1 MKSFFVFC
9 LIFLLSFNASSQ
21 DIVLDFECDQK
32 SRQIKKYTF
41 SLSNSLNGDLAIL
54 IRENKKFHAYLFDE
68 TFKPKSQL
76 DFESEKKNRFNELL
90 GYTIKES
97 EYSLI
102 YSNSFKNKFF
112 AQTVDFSNN
121 TSELKEIKLEFEGE
135 KYLKTISHNNNLYV
149 LSSTR
154 DNDLII
160 RLLNNDYEFET
171 VKKHALELDEKQKLQ
186 SSSLSFLNF
195 DLSSNKQTSNI
206 TKIDNRVP
214 NSLETTSN
222 DNKIFN
228 DENNLYLTFDNNT
241 ESTLMYI
248 INLSDF
254 SLEKKKFIYPKGR
267 VDDYKN
273 YNSYYLD
280 GFLFQIASSNK
291 EMTFVIRNLEGALLN
306 LFYFD
311 KDTAIDIKNT
321 EIVQEKEVF
330 LPFDGERS
338 FEETSKFLRKISSG
352 KLGLSV
358 YKKAD
363 GYHLTI
369 GGVKE
374 FKGSGLG
381 AGPMTSTTLGTNS
394 RGQVIPITTFNPTYS
409 GYSSYSTTKS
419 IYFNTKL
426 NFDFNYIKEEVS
438 TTVFEKIEEYK
449 EGLKYISAEDVFFHN
464 DELLFGYFNMKAG
477 RYKLVKF

>member
-1 MKSFFVFC
+1 M
-9 LIFLLSFNASSQ
+9 LTQ

-32 SRQIKKYTF
+32 SRQIKKYTY

-54 IRENKKFHAYLFDE
+54 IKEKKKIYAYLFDE
-68 TFKPKSQL
+68 TFKSKFELS
-76 DFESEKKNRFNELL
+76 FESEKKNRFNKLL

-102 YSNSFKNKFF
+102 YSDGFKNKFF
-112 AQTVDFSNN
+112 FQIVDFSDN
-121 TSELKEIKLEFEGE
+121 TSKLKEIKLEFEGE

-154 DNDLII
+154 ENDLII
-160 RLLNNDYEFET
+160 RLLNDDYEFET
-171 VKKHALELDEKQKLQ
+171 VKTHLLELDQKQKLQ
-186 SSSLSFLNF
+186 SSSNSFLNF
-195 DLSSNKQTSNI
+195 DLASNKQTSNI

-214 NSLETTSN
+214 NSLENTSQ
-222 DNKIFN
+222 DNKMYK
-228 DENNLYLTFDNNT
+228 DQNNLYLTFDNNT

-248 INLSDF
+248 LNFTDF
-254 SLEKKKFIYPKGR
+254 SLEKKEFIYPEGR
-267 VDDYKN
+267 EDDYKK
-273 YNSYYLD
+273 YNSYYLN

-291 EMTFVIRNLEGALLN
+291 EMTFVIRNLEGELLN

-311 KDTAIDIKNT
+311 KDTPIDIKNT

-330 LPFDGERS
+330 FPIGGERS

-358 YKKAD
+358 YTKAD

-374 FKGSGLG
+374 FKSSGLG
-381 AGPMTSTTLGTNS
+381 SGPMTSTTLGTNS
-394 RGQVIPITTFNPTYS
+394 RGQVIPITTFNLTYS

-426 NFDFNYIKEEVS
+426 NFDFNYIKEEIS

-464 DELLFGYFNMKAG
+464 DKMFFGYFNMKEG
-477 RYKLVKF
+477 KYKLVEF